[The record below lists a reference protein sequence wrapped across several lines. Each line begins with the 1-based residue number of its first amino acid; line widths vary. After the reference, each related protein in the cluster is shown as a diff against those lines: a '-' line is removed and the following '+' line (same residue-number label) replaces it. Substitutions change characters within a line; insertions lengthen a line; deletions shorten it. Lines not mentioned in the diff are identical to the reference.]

1 MVSTTPTTPFH
12 LVKPSAWPFVCSA
25 FAFTTLLFVVITMH
39 YDYPGSSSIFLTSA
53 FLLVWTAA
61 SWWFDISIEGF
72 RGGHHTKKV
81 RLGLRMAMALFIISE
96 VMFFFGFFWA
106 FFTSSLVPTFQI
118 GGVWPPVGIEVISP
132 WSVPLLNT
140 FLLLASGAT
149 VTHAHHAIQH
159 NDNVKVLFFLQF
171 TIILA
176 ALFTKLQVLEY
187 GESTFTIADSVYGSA
202 FFLMT
207 GFHGIHVFIGTCFL
221 FVCLFRFEAGHFSR
235 YYHFGFEAA
244 IWYWHFVDVVW
255 ILLFI
260 VVYWWGGVI

>member
-1 MVSTTPTTPFH
+1 MKEGARSARSARCYLKAENVSLQEFIQIQIH
-12 LVKPSAWPFVCSA
+12 KIYRNISS
-25 FAFTTLLFVVITMH
+25 FTFFLKRQNCLKL
-39 YDYPGSSSIFLTSA
+39 FLT
-53 FLLVWTAA
+53 
-61 SWWFDISIEGF
+61 I
-72 RGGHHTKKV
+72 R
-81 RLGLRMAMALFIISE
+81 
-96 VMFFFGFFWA
+96 
-106 FFTSSLVPTFQI
+106 QI
-118 GGVWPPVGIEVISP
+118 CK
-132 WSVPLLNT
+132 
-140 FLLLASGAT
+140 
-149 VTHAHHAIQH
+149 
-159 NDNVKVLFFLQF
+159 NVKVLFFLQF

-187 GESTFTIADSVYGSA
+187 GEGTFTIADSVYGSA